1 MFRILLTGLVVYLG
15 YHVFKG
21 VFKKY
26 NPSEQVKG
34 KQKSNPLDLKKLDVE
49 DADFE
54 DIDER
59 EQ

>member
-21 VFKKY
+21 VFKKDK
-26 NPSEQVKG
+26 PSDQVKG